1 VGDCLSYYLFLDPL
15 ACVATVPDLQRH
27 TMDYDV
33 KEKKAL
39 PNRVKKNP
47 CVTILLL

>member
-1 VGDCLSYYLFLDPL
+1 
-15 ACVATVPDLQRH
+15 
-27 TMDYDV
+27 MDYDV